1 MSFSLDFAMLLSS
14 VEPRALPLESRPVTG
29 ERDAVQMKRLG
40 VRREKLAAVAVVLAL
55 PAAGAALAFAVTAG
69 AAPQAA
75 QQETTTPTPTDT
87 GPSPDPAPKPAP
99 KLTPKPNPAT
109 TTHRSYTPPPTHT
122 YSAPTRA
129 YSAPAYT
136 PPRSKP
142 PVTKKHKVVPKKK
155 RPSATPAT
163 TSTPVDTTPA
173 PAALVPLGA
182 KQTPSSSGGGS
193 GITSILF
200 IAGVTFAALL
210 FLVAAA
216 VPGTPARFT
225 PVGRVVF
232 EHQQDLVLVG
242 LAAFVI
248 TVFVYVIT
256 GHGL

>member
-1 MSFSLDFAMLLSS
+1 MN
-14 VEPRALPLESRPVTG
+14 
-29 ERDAVQMKRLG
+29 RLG
-40 VRREKLAAVAVVLAL
+40 VRREKLAAAAVVLAL
-55 PAAGAALAFAVTAG
+55 PAAGGALAFAVTAG

-87 GPSPDPAPKPAP
+87 GPAPDPAPKP
-99 KLTPKPNPAT
+99 TPKPAPKPAT

-122 YSAPTRA
+122 YSAPKKTYTRT
-129 YSAPAYT
+129 YSTPAYT
-136 PPRSKP
+136 PPRATVTHSSNP
-142 PVTKKHKVVPKKK
+142 PVTKKHKVVHQKKPVAK
-155 RPSATPAT
+155 PPVT
-163 TSTPVDTTPA
+163 TSTPADTTPA
-173 PAALVPLGA
+173 PALLVPLGA
-182 KQTPSSSGGGS
+182 KQTPQSSGGGR
-193 GITSILF
+193 GVTSVLF

-210 FLVAAA
+210 FLLAAA

-242 LAAFVI
+242 LAAFII